1 MGETRVFSSL
11 LGKFMVIALPPEL
24 ERLVQRQVESGKYE
38 TAIEALL
45 AGMNLLDQQNE
56 SELDPEQLAILRRE
70 VKIGIDAIARGE
82 VVDGPTAM
90 EALRQRNHQRYSG
103 S

>member
-1 MGETRVFSSL
+1 
-11 LGKFMVIALPPEL
+11 MVIALPPEL

-38 TAIEALL
+38 TAIEAIF
-45 AGMNLLDQQNE
+45 AGMNLLDQQDEAEIN
-56 SELDPEQLAILRRE
+56 PQQLEVLRRE
-70 VKIGIDAIARGE
+70 IKLGMNAIAHGE
-82 VVDGPTAM
+82 VLDGPTAM

>member
-1 MGETRVFSSL
+1 
-11 LGKFMVIALPPEL
+11 MVIALPPEL

-70 VKIGIDAIARGE
+70 VKIGMDAIARGE
-82 VVDGPTAM
+82 VVEGSTAM